1 MRQSKIAMR
10 NSLAGFL
17 NQAIAIPVG
26 IFLFPFLADRIG
38 DEAYGIY
45 LLALSVIGVLEVLRS
60 PMARTCMVTVA
71 HDTELGNEDR
81 INRTVSAAILFGL
94 VVGVVAFVGL
104 AVGSEWIY
112 RLMDIPESLH
122 AQAVTVLI
130 LAGGVILA
138 GFPLFA
144 LQGVLWGHQRHDI
157 GYGISAGMQIVRLVV
172 LIAIF
177 LAGYPSV
184 IVLMVV
190 TGVCHVGGAALQA
203 AMARRMHPSLKI
215 RLRTVTKADF
225 APLATFGTL
234 LLVTQ
239 LLTILDVHAA
249 RWVSGKA
256 LGAEYVTY
264 LYMATMVVHLVYQM
278 AMQVT
283 VVLAPIAARFKA
295 LDDTKQQLAL
305 VQRGGRYAVVMSAA
319 ALVGVLP
326 MMHIFLKVWRGPE
339 YIWLAPY
346 AVVLGCVVVV
356 TASSSA
362 SYQVLQGLGDARSPL
377 VSMIVAVVAGFAT
390 MGVGLLVF
398 DLGFAALIAALCVGQ
413 VLRWLLMTGMALRKL
428 GGSWRS
434 MAWQAYAHPLLAAV
448 PAVAVAFGLQWW
460 LQPAGWLRLIVV
472 LVVSTGVYFIAMLP
486 MLTRAEWQLLRDT
499 QQSVRRVLK
508 RWFHKGGLQGDN
520 HADDPDR
527 R

>member
-339 YIWLAPY
+339 YTWLAPY

-508 RWFHKGGLQGDN
+508 RWFHKSGLQGDN